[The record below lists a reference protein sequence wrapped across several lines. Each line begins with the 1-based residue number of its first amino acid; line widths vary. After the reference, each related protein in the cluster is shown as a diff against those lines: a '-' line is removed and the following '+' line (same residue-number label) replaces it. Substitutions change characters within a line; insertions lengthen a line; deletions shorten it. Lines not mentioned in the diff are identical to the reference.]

1 MKSNIEL
8 LKNVDLF
15 SLLTEEEIGR
25 IIKSLH
31 AVEKKEDEVLFK
43 EGDEGNELYI
53 VISGKVASYVVLP
66 KGTKREIAVFKP
78 GDFFGEMSIFE
89 NTPRSATCFTKEKC
103 LLLSLRERDLYELIL
118 YEPELANKIMYKMLN
133 ITTERLLDRSEF
145 LSDMVQWGEE
155 ARRRAITDELTGI
168 YNRRFLDD
176 SLTDYFEKAKNSGKY
191 LSLIMMDIDN
201 FKYYSE
207 TFKQEQINRMIVEVV
222 SVFKKYFRENDIVAR
237 YGGDEFTVI
246 MPDTDLKSAYAVA
259 EKIRVAVSELK
270 FSDMLQKEI
279 PQVTVSQGI
288 ASYPENADDLETLR
302 ITADKALYK
311 AKHEGRNKVVL
322 AEQQLQ

>member
-1 MKSNIEL
+1 MKSNIEF
-8 LKNVDLF
+8 LKNVELF

-31 AVEKKEDEVLFK
+31 AVEKEEDEILFK

-53 VISGKVASYVVLP
+53 VISGQVASYVVLP
-66 KGTKREIAVFKP
+66 KGTKREIAVFKH

-89 NTPRSATCFTKEKC
+89 NTPRSATCYTKEKC
-103 LLLSLRERDLYELIL
+103 LLFSLKERDLYELIL

-176 SLTDYFEKAKNSGKY
+176 SLADYFEKAKNSGKS
-191 LSLIMMDIDN
+191 LSLIMLDIDN
-201 FKYYSE
+201 FKVISE
-207 TFKQEQINRMIVEVV
+207 TFKQDEINQMILELV
-222 SVFKKYFRENDIVAR
+222 SVFKKYFRENDIIAR
-237 YGGDEFTVI
+237 YGGDEFSMI
-246 MPDTDLKSAYAVA
+246 LPDTNLKSAYNVA

-270 FSDMLQKEI
+270 FPNMPQKDAPHMTI
-279 PQVTVSQGI
+279 SQGI
-288 ASYPENADDLETLR
+288 ASFPENTDDLEILR
-302 ITADKALYK
+302 ISADKALYR
-311 AKHEGRNKVVL
+311 AKDEGRNKVVL
-322 AEQQLQ
+322 SEENL